1 MRRGFAFVALAGIVI
16 AVSVAAPVAAGAGA
30 AGQETSTERPGR
42 VLIFSLPHVSWADI
56 DKYADELPNLTRL
69 LAGSGVAALTTRADQ
84 RATNLGDGYLT
95 LAAGTR
101 AVGDPATDGDN
112 FGINERFGRDRAG
125 DVFTQRTGRPAPHG
139 LVSLAV
145 PRVVDRN
152 DALLYDAEIGA
163 FPGAL
168 RDAGFHRAVIANGDG
183 SQPDTPP
190 SPTTSTFRR
199 QAVLGL
205 MNLRGTVPEG
215 QVDNALLQRDP
226 EAPFGVRLD
235 VDAASAAFKK
245 VWQPRSV
252 VLVEASD
259 LVRSDEYRTWASPI
273 HRDVMLRRALRTSDR
288 LLGRLLDDVD
298 LSRDTVVVFGPAHS
312 SRTITL
318 TVLGVHAP
326 GVEPGLLR
334 SPTTRRSGFVQLV
347 DVAPTILSLVGVD
360 RPTSMEGRPAEIG
373 ATGGSAQDRVDL
385 FTEAD
390 AAAQFRDERVGE
402 VQTAFVVFGLAL
414 VAGAIIVFR
423 RQRPAWAS
431 LWLGRVALCVL
442 GFVPAVF
449 LSRLVPFEDLP
460 FVTFWAFLVVAAI
473 ALGTL
478 YLRIGRDRP
487 LDALLC
493 ALGVNIVLLI
503 ADVVIG
509 TPLEFNGPLG
519 YSPTVAGR
527 FAGLSNPAYAV
538 LGASAVLAAPMLARR
553 IGGRRGTWLAVALL
567 AVVVFVDGAP
577 FWGSDVGGIIS
588 LVPAFAVTAVLMLGL
603 RIRWKTVAWGVV
615 GLVVALAAFGA
626 LDLSRSPDQRTHFGR
641 LLVRINQRG
650 LGDFVV
656 IVQRKLADNLG
667 TLTNSIWMLMLPGV
681 AILLIWLA
689 RRAPDR
695 LPAIERALPATR
707 ASLIGFAVLALLGYA
722 VNDSGIA
729 IPGVMLVIFVPC
741 VAWLLV
747 RFPPA
752 APRQPAARG
761 RAPRVTA
768 GAPSS

>member
-1 MRRGFAFVALAGIVI
+1 M
-16 AVSVAAPVAAGAGA
+16 
-30 AGQETSTERPGR
+30 
-42 VLIFSLPHVSWADI
+42 
-56 DKYADELPNLTRL
+56 
-69 LAGSGVAALTTRADQ
+69 
-84 RATNLGDGYLT
+84 
-95 LAAGTR
+95 
-101 AVGDPATDGDN
+101 
-112 FGINERFGRDRAG
+112 
-125 DVFTQRTGRPAPHG
+125 
-139 LVSLAV
+139 
-145 PRVVDRN
+145 
-152 DALLYDAEIGA
+152 
-163 FPGAL
+163 
-168 RDAGFHRAVIANGDG
+168 
-183 SQPDTPP
+183 
-190 SPTTSTFRR
+190 
-199 QAVLGL
+199 
-205 MNLRGTVPEG
+205 
-215 QVDNALLQRDP
+215 
-226 EAPFGVRLD
+226 RLD
-235 VDAASAAFKK
+235 DDAVTAAFKK

-259 LVRSDEYRTWASPI
+259 LVRADEYRTWASPI
-273 HRDVMLRRALRTSDR
+273 HRDVMLRRALRMSDR
-288 LLGRLLDDVD
+288 LLGRLLEDVD
-298 LSRDTVVVFGPAHS
+298 LSRDAVVVFGPAHS
-312 SRTITL
+312 ARTITL

-390 AAAQFRDERVGE
+390 TAAQFRDKRVGE

-423 RQRPAWAS
+423 RPRPAWAT

-442 GFVPAVF
+442 GFLPAVF

-460 FVTFWAFLVVAAI
+460 YVTFWAFLVVVSI
-473 ALGTL
+473 ALGTI
-478 YLRIGRDRP
+478 YLRIGRERP

-493 ALGVNIVLLI
+493 ALGVNIVLLVG
-503 ADVVIG
+503 DVVAG
-509 TPLEFNGPLG
+509 TPLQFNGPLG

-527 FAGLSNPAYAV
+527 FAGLSNPAYAA
-538 LGASAVLAAPMLARR
+538 LGASAVLVAPVLARR
-553 IGGRRGTWLAVALL
+553 IGGRRGIWLAVALL
-567 AVVVFVDGAP
+567 ALVVFVDGAP
-577 FWGSDVGGIIS
+577 FWGSDVGGILS
-588 LVPAFAVTAVLMLGL
+588 LVPAFGLTAVLMLGL
-603 RIRWKTVAWGVV
+603 RVRLKTVVWGVV

-641 LLVRINQRG
+641 LLVRIHQRG

-667 TLTNSIWMLMLPGV
+667 TLTNSIWMLMVPGV
-681 AILLIWLA
+681 AILLIWLV

-707 ASLIGFAVLALLGYA
+707 ASLIGFTVLAALGYA

-729 IPGVMLVIFVPC
+729 IPGVMLVILLGC

-747 RFPPA
+747 RFPPSPPTKPT
-752 APRQPAARG
+752 PRRSVATTRP
-761 RAPRVTA
+761 PRITA
-768 GAPSS
+768 GARSS